1 MPCHIPVDLAFIFS
15 SGEIDDTNFIRQ
27 KLALK
32 TIAKAF
38 ALSPR
43 ESQASILT
51 YGGYA
56 ASVTPSQG
64 IDSFSSTEDFL
75 TAINS
80 LRYGRNRGDIREAL
94 KLALEKVQCIC
105 SWHFRLNKLTLLTK
119 KLKREDNVF
128 PGKYHYILLLC
139 RHNF

>member
-1 MPCHIPVDLAFIFS
+1 MPCHIPVDLAFVFS

-56 ASVTPSQG
+56 ASVTLSQG

-80 LRYGRNRGDIREAL
+80 LRYERNRGDIREAL
-94 KLALEKVQCIC
+94 KLALEKVQCIS
-105 SWHFRLNKLTLLTK
+105 SWHFKLNKLT
-119 KLKREDNVF
+119 
-128 PGKYHYILLLC
+128 
-139 RHNF
+139 